1 MKLKTVLIILSSRM
15 HRNSNYLRF
24 QINQRLLYIYMYIFK
39 INTLRINQ
47 KCYSLKILI
56 LSITSSMPLLTILET
71 SLTLMLRVLD
81 RSVKIQ

>member
-1 MKLKTVLIILSSRM
+1 M
-15 HRNSNYLRF
+15 
-24 QINQRLLYIYMYIFK
+24 YIYIFK

-56 LSITSSMPLLTILET
+56 LPITSSMPLLTILET
-71 SLTLMLRVLD
+71 SLTLVLRVLD